1 MIFLDP
7 GRRNSEMKEGSRI
20 FNSTTKGKQNIMLKT
35 TSKLHTGIVLLSI
48 LVSAQLLTSC
58 QPTSQGGNTFTASQA
73 QTAMRSFDG
82 IIIHLAQV
90 QIQHNE
96 TGAGAVVGGVAGGV
110 VGSTI
115 GSNRGNTLATVGGA
129 LAGAAIGSGVERSR
143 ATRPAWEIEVQL
155 ANGDVVVVVQ
165 EQDAVFAV
173 GDHVRVIEGRDG
185 SLRVRQ

>member
-1 MIFLDP
+1 
-7 GRRNSEMKEGSRI
+7 
-20 FNSTTKGKQNIMLKT
+20 MLKPKI
-35 TSKLHTGIVLLSI
+35 KLQTGIVLLSI
-48 LVSAQLLTSC
+48 IASAQLLTSC
-58 QPTSQGGNTFTASQA
+58 QPVSQGGKTFTASQA
-73 QTAMRSFDG
+73 QTAMRSFNG
-82 IIIHLAQV
+82 TIIHLAQV

-96 TGAGAVVGGVAGGV
+96 TGVGAAAGGVAGGV

-115 GSNRGNTLATVGGA
+115 GSNRTSTLATVGGA
-129 LAGAAIGSGVERSR
+129 LGGAAIGSRVERSR

-155 ANGDVVVVVQ
+155 DNGDVLVIVQ